1 MNLNHLQAFVEVA
14 QQGHFGRAAS
24 QLGMT
29 QSGLS
34 QLVKSL
40 EKKIG
45 AQLIYRTTR
54 SVSLTEAGEVFLET
68 ARELLDAHHLAD
80 QRMAHFL
87 HGEEGNVRLGF
98 VASAALGIVPRLA
111 QQLHE
116 KAPGIKLSLGEMT
129 SDEQIP
135 RLRAGDIDVG
145 VMREIREYS
154 GLVITL
160 LHDEPLLLAVPHN
173 HTIADKQSVAL
184 SEVQGEGF
192 IMFPRTKVS
201 YLHDHIHR
209 LCHDAG
215 FTPNI
220 VEQALQFATIL
231 GLVSSNAGIAIVPDS
246 VRAIQLPNVRF
257 VQISDPKAVSKVYIA
272 RRLDERASPGA
283 KRLVEIASSD
293 NWTTLSWLERSNSPG
308 SHSPSKR

>member
-1 MNLNHLQAFVEVA
+1 MEVA
-14 QQGHFGRAAS
+14 EQGHFGRAAS

-45 AQLIYRTTR
+45 TQLIYRTTR
-54 SVSLTEAGEVFLET
+54 TVSLTDAGEIFLEN
-68 ARELLDAHHLAD
+68 ARELVDAHHLAD

-87 HGEEGNVRLGF
+87 HGEEGSVRLGF
-98 VASAALGIVPRLA
+98 VASAALGVVPRMA
-111 QQLHE
+111 QLLHE
-116 KAPGIKLSLGEMT
+116 KAPRIKLSLVEMT

-135 RLRAGDIDVG
+135 RLKAGDIDVG

-154 GLVITL
+154 GLFITEL
-160 LHDEPLLLAVPHN
+160 RTEPLRLAVPQDHA
-173 HTIADKQSVAL
+173 IAYKKSVTL
-184 SEVQGEGF
+184 QDVQGEGF

-215 FTPNI
+215 FTPHI
-220 VEQALQFATIL
+220 VEQAVQFATIL

-246 VRAIQLPNVRF
+246 VRAIQLPNVKF
-257 VQISDPKAVSKVYIA
+257 VPISDPNAVSQLYIA
-272 RRLDERASPGA
+272 RRRDERASPTA
-283 KRLVEIASSD
+283 KRLVEIATAGKED
-293 NWTTLSWLERSNSPG
+293 TPGWTLQ
-308 SHSPSKR
+308 

>member
-1 MNLNHLQAFVEVA
+1 VNLKHLHAFVEVA
-14 QQGHFGRAAS
+14 EQGHFGRAAS

-54 SVSLTEAGEVFLET
+54 SVSLTDAGEVFLEN
-68 ARELLDAHHLAD
+68 ARRLVDAHHLAD

-98 VASAALGIVPRLA
+98 VASAALGIVPRMA
-111 QQLHE
+111 QLLHD
-116 KAPGIKLSLGEMT
+116 KAPRIRLSLGEMT

-135 RLRAGDIDVG
+135 RLKAGDIDVG

-154 GLVITL
+154 GLLITP
-160 LHDEPLLLAVPHN
+160 LHTEPLRLAVPKN
-173 HTIADKQSVAL
+173 HDIANRESVSL
-184 SEVQGEGF
+184 SEVNGEGF

-215 FTPNI
+215 FTPHI
-220 VEQALQFATIL
+220 VEQAVQFATIL

-246 VRAIQLPNVRF
+246 IRAIHLPNVTF
-257 VQISDPKAVSKVYIA
+257 IPIADPHAVSQVYIA
-272 RRLDERASPGA
+272 RRRDERASPAA
-283 KRLVEIASSD
+283 KRLVEIATSASRDNSGWLHVPQSS
-293 NWTTLSWLERSNSPG
+293 
-308 SHSPSKR
+308 